1 VGTWG
6 LGVVMVY
13 RPDSLEMV
21 PQEPLSCG
29 DLETLI

>member
-1 VGTWG
+1 
-6 LGVVMVY
+6 MVY
-13 RPDSLEMV
+13 RPDSLKMV